1 MSWDLIAWSFAVV
14 RKHKQL
20 ILLPIFSAAAALAAL
35 YLCSQLGHGS
45 VQRLLQSHRAGI
57 QDCLWLVPA
66 YFLVSFAMV
75 FFNCALAA
83 CAQAQF
89 SGASPTLGY
98 GLRYAGA
105 RLAPILAWA
114 LLSTTVGFILDA
126 AERRASWAGKLAI
139 WVFGFAWGM
148 ATYLVVPVLIAED
161 RGAFGSLR
169 RSAQLARE
177 TWGDQ
182 IVAELRFGWRALFL
196 FIPCL
201 VLAALGANGYPILLP
216 VAAAYF
222 IIAAAVLSAAKGIFE
237 VALYRYAALNETPA
251 DWSPEM
257 FPGIFQSQ
265 DTMRTRVL
273 DI

>member
-1 MSWDLIAWSFAVV
+1 MNWDLIAWSFAVI
-14 RKHKQL
+14 RQNKQL
-20 ILLPIFSAAAALAAL
+20 VLFPIFSATAALAGL
-35 YLCSQLGHGS
+35 YLCSQWGHGS
-45 VQRLLQSHRAGI
+45 IERVLQSHRVGI
-57 QDCLWLVPA
+57 QDYLWLAPA
-66 YFLVSFAMV
+66 YILVSFAVV

-83 CAQAQF
+83 CAHAHF
-89 SGASPTLGY
+89 SGAEPTLGY
-98 GLRYAGA
+98 GLRHAGA

-114 LLSTTVGFILDA
+114 LLSTTVGFILNA
-126 AERRASWAGKLAI
+126 IGRRASWAGKLATWI
-139 WVFGFAWGM
+139 FGFAWGM

-161 RGAFGSLR
+161 RGAFGSIR

-182 IVAELRFGWRALFL
+182 IVADIRFGWRALFF

-201 VLAALGANGYPILLP
+201 VLGALGANGYPILLP

-237 VALYRYAALNETPA
+237 VALYRYAALDETPA
-251 DWSPEM
+251 DWSPEIL
-257 FPGIFQSQ
+257 PGIFRSQ
-265 DTMRTRVL
+265 ETMRTRIL